1 MIYVMSDIHGCFDKY
16 KEMLSLIEFLP
27 RDTLYVLG
35 MSSTGGRT
43 ASKSCRT

>member
-27 RDTLYVLG
+27 RDTLSVLG
-35 MSSTGGRT
+35 DVIVRSRT
-43 ASKSCRT
+43 DSKSCRT